1 MGLGDIAG
9 QASEMAGQH
18 GDKVEQASD
27 QGLDKAAQAVNDKTG
42 KDTVKDEH
50 VDKAKDALNDKFG
63 NKD

>member
-42 KDTVKDEH
+42 
-50 VDKAKDALNDKFG
+50 NKFG
-63 NKD
+63 DQVEQGKQQADERMGDNSQ

>member
-1 MGLGDIAG
+1 MGFDI
-9 QASEMAGQH
+9 
-18 GDKVEQASD
+18 GDKAGD
-27 QGLDKAAQAVNDKTG
+27 ALNKGKDAVNDKTA